1 MLRRFRVDI
10 EGGEV
15 AGVAFGEPAAPLEVL
30 FVHANGF
37 NAITYQSILQPLGG
51 VSHVAAMDLRG
62 HGRTQLPAEPSKL
75 RNWNIFRD
83 DIIQVIEKM
92 APDGLILAGHSM
104 GATTALLAAAK
115 APELVKGLVL
125 TDPVLLPPQAY
136 TSAHV
141 PVFGHMGSSNT
152 KIAKGARKRKAMF
165 ESPEAAEEMLRGRG
179 AFATWRAPFLHD
191 YLVDGLQRQQE
202 GEYTLS
208 CSPEWES
215 ACFAAQANRPWSAIR
230 KLKKQRFPV
239 IILQAER
246 DSTSVSDTDERVHAV
261 RPDAAVTR
269 VPGTTH
275 FLPMERPY
283 VVRDAINILRET
295 ATGNAS
301 GIDYVGA
308 VKRTINDSIGGM
320 S

>member
-30 FVHANGF
+30 FLHANGF
-37 NAITYQSILQPLGG
+37 NAITYQSILQPMGG
-51 VSHVAAMDLRG
+51 VAHVAAMDLRG
-62 HGRTQLPAEPSKL
+62 HGRTQLPADPSKL
-75 RNWNIFRD
+75 RNWNTFRD
-83 DIIQVIEKM
+83 DVIQVIQKV

-104 GATTALLAAAK
+104 GATTALLAAAR
-115 APELVKGLVL
+115 APELIKGLVL

-136 TSAHV
+136 TSAHI
-141 PVFGHMGSSNT
+141 PVLGHMGTSNA
-152 KIAKGARKRKAMF
+152 KIAKGARKRRGVF
-165 ESPEAAEEMLRGRG
+165 QSPEDAEEALRGRG

-191 YLVDGLQRQQE
+191 YLVDGLQRQQD
-202 GEYTLS
+202 GKFALS
-208 CSPEWES
+208 CDPAWEA
-215 ACFAAQANRPWSAIR
+215 ACFAAQANRPWGAIR

-246 DSTSVSDTDERVHAV
+246 ASTSVSDTDERVHSV

-295 ATGNAS
+295 ASGNNA
-301 GIDYVGA
+301 GVDYVGA